1 MLWVLGRLWNWL
13 FHEPFANAAGV
24 FVAGAADVAGAV
36 GASDLLTAGFSA
48 DTAGV
53 VAGNPV
59 YGCVGAGGA
68 GITGAGSGISSGAGP
83 RRAVCGIPG
92 PDFVVSG
99 STIGTTRETFIRRQI
114 NSSVCSAA
122 VEFSY
127 CGEGVCCIDVVS
139 GNTGGC
145 E

>member
-36 GASDLLTAGFSA
+36 GASDLLTSGFSA

-59 YGCVGAGGA
+59 YGCGRASGTS
-68 GITGAGSGISSGAGP
+68 ITGAGFGISSGAG
-83 RRAVCGIPG
+83 AGGTGPG
-92 PDFVVSG
+92 CCVVGGVASPDF
-99 STIGTTRETFIRRQI
+99 
-114 NSSVCSAA
+114 
-122 VEFSY
+122 
-127 CGEGVCCIDVVS
+127 DVVS
-139 GNTGGC
+139 VIAAVCFRYCVVRAVTDFSGC
-145 E
+145 VSVVDCQDW